1 MSRQVV
7 LDTNCLVQ
15 MISVHSPY
23 RSAWQAFREGRYILC
38 VSNDILNEYS
48 EILERL
54 ANASVAHN
62 IVNAIVRSPYT
73 RMIDPHYRFGLIE
86 QDPDDNKFVDCAIV
100 ASAKYIVTEDHHYD
114 VLKSC
119 SFPKVDV
126 IDLDS
131 FLREVQQLSSYGLS
145 SPDTPLLNEPSI
157 PYGQESTF

>member
-1 MSRQVV
+1 MSRIV
-7 LDTNCLVQ
+7 LDTNSLIQ
-15 MISVHSPY
+15 SIPPRSVYH
-23 RSAWQAFREGRYILC
+23 AIWQSFLDGTNTLC
-38 VSNDILNEYS
+38 VST
-48 EILERL
+48 EILAEYEEILQRL
-54 ANASVAHN
+54 TNVDTAQLVIEL
-62 IVNAIVRSPYT
+62 IVNNPYTLMFSPYY
-73 RMIDPHYRFGLIE
+73 HFELITS
-86 QDPDDNKFVDCAIV
+86 DPDDNKFVDCAIV
-100 ASAKYIVTEDHHYD
+100 ASAKYIVTEDHHYG

>member
-15 MISVHSPY
+15 MISLHSPY

-86 QDPDDNKFVDCAIV
+86 QDPDDNKFVDCAII
-100 ASAKYIVTEDHHYD
+100 AGADYIVSEDAHFR
-114 VLKSC
+114 VLADIP
-119 SFPKVDV
+119 FPSVNV
-126 IDLDS
+126 IRLDEFIRDLD
-131 FLREVQQLSSYGLS
+131 GM
-145 SPDTPLLNEPSI
+145 NN
-157 PYGQESTF
+157 

>member
-1 MSRQVV
+1 MSRIV
-7 LDTNCLVQ
+7 LDTNSLIQ
-15 MISVHSPY
+15 SIPP
-23 RSAWQAFREGRYILC
+23 RSIYHAIWQSFFDGTNTLC
-38 VSNDILNEYS
+38 VST
-48 EILERL
+48 EILAEYEEILQRL
-54 ANASVAHN
+54 TNVDTAQLVIEL
-62 IVNAIVRSPYT
+62 IVNNPYTLMFSPYY
-73 RMIDPHYRFGLIE
+73 HFELITS
-86 QDPDDNKFVDCAIV
+86 DPDDNKFVDCAIV

>member
-1 MSRQVV
+1 MSRIV
-7 LDTNCLVQ
+7 LDTNSLIQ
-15 MISVHSPY
+15 SIPP
-23 RSAWQAFREGRYILC
+23 RSIYHAIWQSFLDGTNTLC
-38 VSNDILNEYS
+38 VST
-48 EILERL
+48 EILAEYEEILQRL
-54 ANASVAHN
+54 TNVDTAQLVIEL
-62 IVNAIVRSPYT
+62 IVNNPYTLMFSPYY
-73 RMIDPHYRFGLIE
+73 HFELITS
-86 QDPDDNKFVDCAIV
+86 DPDDNKFVDCAIV